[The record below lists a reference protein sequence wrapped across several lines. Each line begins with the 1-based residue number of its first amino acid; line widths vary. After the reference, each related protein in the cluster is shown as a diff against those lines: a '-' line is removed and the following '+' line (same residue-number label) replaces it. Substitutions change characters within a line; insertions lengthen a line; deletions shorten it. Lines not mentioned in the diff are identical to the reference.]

1 MTVVFHESCVS
12 VSEGAVACEN
22 ARVCKLKQRVLPQ
35 KETRERIERP
45 TGKGR
50 NEEDQYMFQCL
61 VLQPIPHVCL
71 NLSISLCTTSLPM
84 RFFSITLLHSF
95 TRTNVSRFKNRAHF
109 AENTKIIT

>member
-45 TGKGR
+45 TGRLAG
-50 NEEDQYMFQCL
+50 EEMMKT
-61 VLQPIPHVCL
+61 
-71 NLSISLCTTSLPM
+71 SICS
-84 RFFSITLLHSF
+84 
-95 TRTNVSRFKNRAHF
+95 NVSFYNQFLMCA
-109 AENTKIIT
+109 